1 MRTAKFNVPVEVL
14 TDFLDAVSDKEL
26 NSTVVSK
33 TEDVYHIEV
42 DFDKEESSSID
53 ELEEELSTFIENI
66 DEEESEE
73 EDED

>member
-14 TDFLDAVSDKEL
+14 TDFLDAASDKEL

-42 DFDKEESSSID
+42 DFDKDEYSSID
-53 ELEEELSTFIENI
+53 ELEEELSSFIENI
-66 DEEESEE
+66 DDEDD

>member
-53 ELEEELSTFIENI
+53 AIEEELTTFIENI

-73 EDED
+73 GDEN

>member
-33 TEDVYHIEV
+33 TEDVCHLEV
-42 DFDKEESSSID
+42 DFDKDESSSID

-66 DEEESEE
+66 DDEE

>member
-14 TDFLDAVSDKEL
+14 TDFLDAVSEKEL

-42 DFDKEESSSID
+42 DFDKDESSSID
-53 ELEEELSTFIENI
+53 ELEEELTTFIENI

>member
-1 MRTAKFNVPVEVL
+1 MRTAKFNVPVEVV
-14 TDFLDAVSDKEL
+14 TDFLDAVSEKEL
-26 NSTVVSK
+26 NSKVVSK

-53 ELEEELSTFIENI
+53 ELEEELVTFIENI
-66 DEEESEE
+66 DDEESEE